1 MIFALFRVLVSMSYL
16 QPLFVLIILEVWL
29 IVSLELRFLIPVPVF
44 FYFFEVSIS
53 AIVSSSSYFEY
64 LNASS

>member
-29 IVSLELRFLIPVPVF
+29 IVSLELRFLIPDPVF